1 MRWRGRRTSSR
12 VEDRRGGRGGFGGRV
27 SRGGLGGGALRGRGM
42 RIGGVGA
49 IVILVVGLFLGI
61 DPAVLM
67 GVIGGGGGGYGPAE
81 TSQSGPNTIDDATE
95 EFVAVVLADTEEV
108 WETVFAE
115 MGEDYDPPSLVL
127 FSGAVRSA
135 CGTAS
140 SAVGPFY
147 CPGDDKAYLDT
158 SFFETLASRHG
169 AAGDFAAAYVIAHE
183 VAHHVQNE
191 LGISSDVNAA
201 RSGASETEANRLSVR
216 LELQADCLAG
226 VWAVRADE
234 RFGVLEPGDIEE
246 ALTAAAAIGDDTLQR
261 RAEGQVVPDSFT
273 HGTSA
278 QRVRWFRR
286 GYESGE
292 PTACD
297 TFSAAEL

>member
-12 VEDRRGGRGGFGGRV
+12 VEDRRGGSGRGGF
-27 SRGGLGGGALRGRGM
+27 GGGALRGRGM

-49 IVILVVGLFLGI
+49 IVILVAGLFLGI

-67 GVIGGGGGGYGPAE
+67 GVIGGGSGSRMPME
-81 TSQSGPNTIDDATE
+81 TSASGPNPIDDATE

-115 MGEDYDPPSLVL
+115 MGEDYDPPTLVL

-158 SFFETLASRHG
+158 SFFQRLASRHG

-191 LGISSDVNAA
+191 LGISSEVNAA
-201 RSGASETEANRLSVR
+201 RAGASEAQANRLSVQ

-226 VWAVRADE
+226 VWAARADE
-234 RFGVLEPGDIEE
+234 RFGVLEPGDIDE

-261 RAEGQVVPDSFT
+261 RSQGHVVPDSFT
-273 HGTSA
+273 HGTSE
-278 QRVRWFRR
+278 QRTRWFSR
-286 GYESGE
+286 GYESGD